1 MDCERD
7 SMEFFPECM
16 VDFESLRVNGK
27 DIAHFFMDQQWKNY
41 FDMLNGFVYYDI
53 VRNFW
58 VKAYVF
64 DEAAAKEE
72 VRKIVEANKSLKGK
86 SRAQLGLRPFRG
98 T

>member
-1 MDCERD
+1 
-7 SMEFFPECM
+7 
-16 VDFESLRVNGK
+16 VNGK
-27 DIAHFFMDQQWKNY
+27 DIAHLFMDQQWQNY

-53 VRNFW
+53 VKNLW
-58 VKAYVF
+58 VKAHVF

-72 VRKIVEANKSLKGK
+72 VRKMVEANKSLKGK